1 MTIIRFG
8 YCKNIKWYAIF
19 GYAIRLY
26 ERYISGLDAS
36 HAFVEISDGIEVYR
50 IESVFPHG
58 KISKNADFSSKYKTV
73 EEYSFTSNSSM
84 LEIIG
89 WAKANIQGKKYSFS
103 QNIGLAVIGLVMKLF
118 KSSNWDIENREFN
131 GRVEL
136 NCTEAQI
143 MVLAKFLNVI
153 PTEGFDNFSVG
164 EARDLIKSVWLL
176 KGAKNV
182 DSLS

>member
-1 MTIIRFG
+1 M
-8 YCKNIKWYAIF
+8 
-19 GYAIRLY
+19 
-26 ERYISGLDAS
+26 
-36 HAFVEISDGIEVYR
+36 
-50 IESVFPHG
+50 G
-58 KISKNADFSSKYKTV
+58 KSKYPRK
-73 EEYSFTSNSSM
+73 EIFFFPEHRTSRNRPCY
-84 LEIIG
+84 E
-89 WAKANIQGKKYSFS
+89 A
-103 QNIGLAVIGLVMKLF
+103 F

-143 MVLAKFLNVI
+143 MILAKFLNVT

-182 DSLS
+182 NSLS